1 MNIKIIF
8 LIPVVALMF
17 SCNSG
22 KKVIPEEEKP
32 LMEFSSEQTEAMGIV
47 TQKPVVKD
55 FSETIYV
62 RGKIILPVEDRPI
75 VSSSISG
82 KIDRLFVSS
91 GDVVQ
96 QNDPLLQLS
105 GMEIISLQE
114 NYLISQ
120 VQLQKLEK
128 DLDRKRLLV
137 GENVVSDKDFEFV
150 KAEYERILIQNKALQ
165 LKLELVNI
173 NPDRVTM
180 ENMVST
186 VTIYSPE
193 NGIVNDIFVST
204 GAGIEAEQDLM
215 LIAITDAP
223 LLELYVPETEFSLIA
238 PGQRVDWDIINTK
251 GHRMTAKVMR
261 VSASINQASRSFLV
275 IARPDDYTEKLLPG
289 MFISARIQSGEDK
302 GIAVP
307 ESAVFYDEN
316 REPYLFI
323 QKEDMTGFNVHYFM
337 PGKETDGY
345 VEVLHAD
352 SLFLQQQVV
361 VEGGYY
367 LKSVLLMEE

>member
-238 PGQRVDWDIINTK
+238 PGQRVDWDIINKK

-323 QKEDMTGFNVHYFM
+323 QKEDRTGFNVHYFM

-345 VEVLHAD
+345 IEVLKSD

>member
-8 LIPVVALMF
+8 WIPVVALMF

-82 KIDRLFVSS
+82 KIDRLFVST

-323 QKEDMTGFNVHYFM
+323 QKEDRTGFNVHYFM

-345 VEVLHAD
+345 IEVLKSD

>member
-1 MNIKIIF
+1 
-8 LIPVVALMF
+8 
-17 SCNSG
+17 
-22 KKVIPEEEKP
+22 
-32 LMEFSSEQTEAMGIV
+32 
-47 TQKPVVKD
+47 
-55 FSETIYV
+55 
-62 RGKIILPVEDRPI
+62 
-75 VSSSISG
+75 
-82 KIDRLFVSS
+82 
-91 GDVVQ
+91 
-96 QNDPLLQLS
+96 
-105 GMEIISLQE
+105 MEIISLQE

-238 PGQRVDWDIINTK
+238 PGQRVDWDIINKK

-323 QKEDMTGFNVHYFM
+323 QKEDRTGFNVHYFM

-345 VEVLHAD
+345 IEVLKSD

>member
-307 ESAVFYDEN
+307 ESAVFYNEN
-316 REPYLFI
+316 RKPYLFI
-323 QKEDMTGFNVHYFM
+323 QKEDRTGFNVHYFM

-345 VEVLHAD
+345 IEVLKSD

>member
-8 LIPVVALMF
+8 WIPVVALML

-22 KKVIPEEEKP
+22 KKVIPEEEQP

-47 TQKPVVKD
+47 TQKPVVKN

-75 VSSSISG
+75 ISSSISG
-82 KIDRLFVSS
+82 KIDRLFVST

-114 NYLISQ
+114 NYLISK
-120 VQLQKLEK
+120 VELHKLKK
-128 DLDRKRLLV
+128 DLERKRLLV

-204 GAGIEAEQDLM
+204 GEGIEAEQDLM
-215 LIAITDAP
+215 LVAITDAP

-238 PGQRVDWDIINTK
+238 PGQRVDWDIINSK

-289 MFISARIQSGEDK
+289 MFISARIQSAEDK

-307 ESAVFYDEN
+307 ESAVFYNEN
-316 REPYLFI
+316 RNPYLFI

-345 VEVLHAD
+345 MEVLKPD